1 MYKPAQV
8 IIEEPSSAV
17 PGVTIFIEDCDT
29 DQDGFPDAWEY
40 VTNGSLATQG
50 SAGGNTFFTKVNPNL
65 LATVQAYSNLG
76 LAQLATGSDYVVPR
90 LMSVLSGDDAASLAM
105 AYLLSGGT
113 NPDDLAPEMEVKV
126 DSFSTEGGM
135 KLIIS
140 CETKPVTGGRLLA
153 AVPDP
158 EFEIVLLSKK
168 ALSDESWTET
178 VAGKV
183 TVPANG
189 KVDVS
194 TELLNLTVKARKE
207 AGDQFFKIKIR

>member
-1 MYKPAQV
+1 M
-8 IIEEPSSAV
+8 
-17 PGVTIFIEDCDT
+17 
-29 DQDGFPDAWEY
+29 
-40 VTNGSLATQG
+40 
-50 SAGGNTFFTKVNPNL
+50 
-65 LATVQAYSNLG
+65 
-76 LAQLATGSDYVVPR
+76 VV
-90 LMSVLSGDDAASLAM
+90 
-105 AYLLSGGT
+105 
-113 NPDDLAPEMEVKV
+113 
-126 DSFSTEGGM
+126 
-135 KLIIS
+135 IS

-189 KVDVS
+189 RVDVS